1 MGSGFISHILK
12 ATENEMDPRNILLVF
27 DLIKFILN
35 EFDTKIL
42 INYKNVIF
50 EQLDLYY
57 PIEFDEN
64 VDKRYT
70 PYSWLKILDKISAI
84 MRCLEWLSE

>member
-1 MGSGFISHILK
+1 MGSGFISNILK

-35 EFDTKIL
+35 EFDAKIL
-42 INYKNVIF
+42 IDYKNVIF

-70 PYSWLKILDKISAI
+70 PYN
-84 MRCLEWLSE
+84 